1 MHTLSIWVAENIS
14 PELSKSLFVYDAKKN
29 KINCSK
35 FKKLF
40 DIKNSIF
47 FDEEHI
53 YIVSNEI
60 ENGIN
65 IENLD
70 LILDKYGFKEIY
82 QDLKNKL
89 AERNISHINY
99 MVIAPDFEYAGKIH
113 EINGIKFI
121 DVFSYKFNDNFLD
134 WLFNE

>member
-1 MHTLSIWVAENIS
+1 MHTVSIWVAENIS
-14 PELSKSLFVYDAKKN
+14 PELAQTLFVYNAKKH

-40 DIKNSIF
+40 DIKNSF
-47 FDEEHI
+47 FDEEHV
-53 YIVSNEI
+53 YTVSNEI
-60 ENGIN
+60 ENGID

-70 LILDKYGFKEIY
+70 LILEKYGFKEIY

-89 AERNISHINY
+89 AELNIHHINY
-99 MVIAPDFEYAGKIH
+99 MVIAPDFEYDGKIH
-113 EINGIKFI
+113 EINGIKFL
-121 DVFSYKFNDNFLD
+121 DVFSYKFDDNFLD

>member
-1 MHTLSIWVAENIS
+1 MHTVSIWVAENIP
-14 PELSKSLFVYDAKKN
+14 PELAQSLFVYNNKKHD
-29 KINCSK
+29 INCSE

-40 DIKNSIF
+40 DIKNSF
-47 FDEEHI
+47 FDEDHV
-53 YIVSNEI
+53 YTVSNEI
-60 ENGIN
+60 ENGID

-70 LILDKYGFKEIY
+70 LILEKYGFKEIY

-89 AERNISHINY
+89 TELNIFHINY
-99 MVIAPDFEYAGKIH
+99 MVIAPDFEYKGKIH

-121 DVFSYKFNDNFLD
+121 DVFSYKFDDNFLD